1 MASTKAI
8 RIGTYR
14 SSSVRPPRDALG
26 RVKEGML
33 PKMISRT
40 SGKPMPQMGPTR
52 SRRNSWN
59 SVRVRRRSAAPWP
72 AAREGAPVEGP
83 AAGIVTDIVPAPDSV
98 G

>member
-1 MASTKAI
+1 MAITKAI

-40 SGKPMPQMGPTR
+40 SGKPTPQIGPIR
-52 SRRNSWN
+52 SRRNSRN
-59 SVRVRRRSAAPWP
+59 SVRVSRRSAVTPDGG
-72 AAREGAPVEGP
+72 ARRRRGGP
-83 AAGIVTDIVPAPDSV
+83 GGGHGD
-98 G
+98 